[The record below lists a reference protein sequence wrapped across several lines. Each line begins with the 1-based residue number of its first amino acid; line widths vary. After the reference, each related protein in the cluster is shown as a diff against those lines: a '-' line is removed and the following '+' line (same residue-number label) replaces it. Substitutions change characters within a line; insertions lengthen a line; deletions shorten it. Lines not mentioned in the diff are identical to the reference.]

1 MKMHSILDKII
12 KYTGFLKGSYSQE
25 GEDKI
30 LETFFKKK
38 NKGFYV
44 DVGAH
49 HPLRFS
55 NTHLFYKKGWH
66 GINIDANPG
75 SMKLFEK
82 YRPRDINIEVPISNN
97 NKKINYYIFNE
108 PALNSFSS
116 TLSKDRDANT
126 KYRIKKVIKLSP
138 KKLSQILDENLPSN
152 VKIDFMS
159 IDVEGYEYE
168 ALTSNNW
175 VKYKPTYLL
184 VEILQNNLNQTS
196 ENKIYAFLKNKNYK
210 KIKAVGRT
218 IIFRKKQ

>member
-1 MKMHSILDKII
+1 MHSILDKII